1 MGGLFLSVIGGT
13 VLKEVPLGGI
23 ILGGIILDEI
33 LDH

>member
-13 VLKEVPLGGI
+13 VLNEVPLGGI
-23 ILGGIILDEI
+23 ILGGIILNEI